1 MGYFKR
7 VIAWLLFFAG
17 LIALLYIASGIF
29 VPKDNTAEAG
39 MEYARVNGIL
49 GEPPDSIE
57 ILVMGDS
64 ESYNGY
70 SPLLMWKETG
80 YTSYTCGTDAQKLTY
95 TRTMLERALEKQH
108 PKVVILETLAIY
120 RPIKLDNVVLE
131 ELSRALPVFRYH
143 DRWKDLSMDDV
154 TEKVT
159 ATQTHPYKGHA
170 HITNVVPCDNK
181 EYMHPT
187 DKAASIALV
196 NQYYVR
202 AIKELCDRHGAQLLL
217 VSTPSPVNWSYERH
231 NGIQKF
237 ADELGCTYVD
247 MNLESVGIDWTKDT
261 FDKGDHLNHFGAVK
275 ATKFLADY
283 LQKQGGLTD
292 HRADPA
298 YSDWNQKWKEHEEQ
312 ISRG

>member
-1 MGYFKR
+1 MAYFRR
-7 VIAWLLFFAG
+7 VMAWLLFFAG
-17 LIALLYIASGIF
+17 LIALFFITSSIF
-29 VPKDNTAEAG
+29 IPKDNTEEAG
-39 MEYARVNGIL
+39 MEHVRANGIL
-49 GEPPDSIE
+49 AEPPDSID

-64 ESYNGY
+64 ESYNSY

-80 YTSYTCGTDAQKLTY
+80 YTSFTCGTDAQKLTY
-95 TRTMLERALEKQH
+95 TKTLLERALEKQK

-131 ELSRALPVFRYH
+131 ELSSTFPVFRYH
-143 DRWKDLSMDDV
+143 DRWKSLSPADF
-154 TEKVT
+154 TQPVT

-170 HITNVVPCDNK
+170 HITKVVPCDNK

-196 NQYYVR
+196 NQYYVK

-237 ADELGCTYVD
+237 ADELGCDYVD
-247 MNLESVGIDWTKDT
+247 LNLESLGIDWTKDT
-261 FDKGDHLNHFGAVK
+261 FDKGDHLNHFGSVK
-275 ATKFLADY
+275 VTSFLADY
-283 LQKQGGLTD
+283 LRDRGGLTD
-292 HRADPA
+292 HRSDPA
-298 YSDWNQKWKEHEEQ
+298 YSDWHQALKDYEARLPK
-312 ISRG
+312 

>member
-1 MGYFKR
+1 MAYFRR
-7 VIAWLLFFAG
+7 VMAWLLFFAG
-17 LIALLYIASGIF
+17 LIALFFITSRIF
-29 VPKDNTAEAG
+29 IPKDNTEEAG
-39 MEYARVNGIL
+39 MEHVRANGIL
-49 GEPPDSIE
+49 AEPPDSID

-64 ESYNGY
+64 ESYNSY

-80 YTSYTCGTDAQKLTY
+80 YTSFTCGTDAQKLTY
-95 TRTMLERALEKQH
+95 TKTLLERALEKQK

-131 ELSRALPVFRYH
+131 ELSSTFPVFRYH
-143 DRWKDLSMDDV
+143 DRWKSLSLDDL
-154 TEKVT
+154 TQPVT

-170 HITNVVPCDNK
+170 HITKVVPCDNK

-196 NQYYVR
+196 NQYYVK

-237 ADELGCTYVD
+237 ADELGCDYVD
-247 MNLESVGIDWTKDT
+247 LNLESLGIDWTKDT
-261 FDKGDHLNHFGAVK
+261 FDKGDHLNHFGSVK
-275 ATKFLADY
+275 VTSFLADY
-283 LQKQGGLTD
+283 LRDRGGLTD
-292 HRADPA
+292 HRTDPA
-298 YSDWNQKWKEHEEQ
+298 YSGWDQALKDYEARIPK
-312 ISRG
+312 

>member
-1 MGYFKR
+1 
-7 VIAWLLFFAG
+7 
-17 LIALLYIASGIF
+17 
-29 VPKDNTAEAG
+29 

-49 GEPPDSIE
+49 GEPPDSID

-154 TEKVT
+154 TQKVT

-170 HITNVVPCDNK
+170 HITKVVPCDNK

-187 DKAASIALV
+187 DKVASIALV

-283 LQKQGGLTD
+283 LQKRGGLTD

-312 ISRG
+312 ISGG

>member
-1 MGYFKR
+1 MAYFRR
-7 VIAWLLFFAG
+7 VMAWLLFFAG
-17 LIALLYIASGIF
+17 LIALIF
-29 VPKDNTAEAG
+29 ITSRIFIPKDNTEEAG
-39 MEYARVNGIL
+39 MEHVRANGIL
-49 GEPPDSIE
+49 AEPPDSID

-64 ESYNGY
+64 ESYNSY

-80 YTSYTCGTDAQKLTY
+80 YTSFTCGTDAQKLTY
-95 TRTMLERALEKQH
+95 TKTLLERALEKQK

-131 ELSRALPVFRYH
+131 ELSSTFPVFRYH
-143 DRWKDLSMDDV
+143 DRWKSLSSDDF
-154 TEKVT
+154 TQPVT

-170 HITNVVPCDNK
+170 HITKVVPCDNK

-196 NQYYVR
+196 NQYYVK

-237 ADELGCTYVD
+237 ADELGCDYVD
-247 MNLESVGIDWTKDT
+247 LNLESLGIDWTKDT
-261 FDKGDHLNHFGAVK
+261 FDKGDHLNHFGSVK
-275 ATKFLADY
+275 VTSFLADY
-283 LQKQGGLTD
+283 LRDRGGLTD
-292 HRADPA
+292 HRTDPA
-298 YSDWNQKWKEHEEQ
+298 YSGWDQALKDYEARIPK
-312 ISRG
+312 

>member
-1 MGYFKR
+1 MAYFRR
-7 VIAWLLFFAG
+7 VMAWLLFFAG
-17 LIALLYIASGIF
+17 LIALFFIISRIF
-29 VPKDNTAEAG
+29 IPKDNTEEAG
-39 MEYARVNGIL
+39 MEHVRANGIL
-49 GEPPDSIE
+49 AEPPDSID

-64 ESYNGY
+64 ESYNSY

-80 YTSYTCGTDAQKLTY
+80 YTSFTCGTDAQKLTY
-95 TRTMLERALEKQH
+95 TKTLLERALEKQK

-131 ELSRALPVFRYH
+131 ELSSTFPVFRYH
-143 DRWKDLSMDDV
+143 DRWKSLSPADF
-154 TEKVT
+154 TQPVT

-170 HITNVVPCDNK
+170 HITKVVPCDNK

-196 NQYYVR
+196 NQYYVK

-237 ADELGCTYVD
+237 ADELGCDYVD
-247 MNLESVGIDWTKDT
+247 LNLESLGIDWTKDT
-261 FDKGDHLNHFGAVK
+261 FDKGDHLNHFGSVK
-275 ATKFLADY
+275 VTSFLADY
-283 LQKQGGLTD
+283 LRDRGGLTD
-292 HRADPA
+292 HRTDPA
-298 YSDWNQKWKEHEEQ
+298 YSGWDQALKDYEARIPK
-312 ISRG
+312 

>member
-1 MGYFKR
+1 MAYFRR
-7 VIAWLLFFAG
+7 VMAWLLFFAG
-17 LIALLYIASGIF
+17 LIALFFIISRIF
-29 VPKDNTAEAG
+29 IPKDNTEEAG
-39 MEYARVNGIL
+39 MEHVRANGIL
-49 GEPPDSIE
+49 AEPPDSID

-64 ESYNGY
+64 ESYNSY

-80 YTSYTCGTDAQKLTY
+80 YTSFTCGTDAQKLTY
-95 TRTMLERALEKQH
+95 TRTLLERALEKQK

-131 ELSRALPVFRYH
+131 ELSSTFPVFRYH
-143 DRWKDLSMDDV
+143 DRWKSLSPADF
-154 TEKVT
+154 TQPVT

-170 HITNVVPCDNK
+170 HITKVVPCDNK

-196 NQYYVR
+196 NQYYVK

-237 ADELGCTYVD
+237 ADELGCDYVD
-247 MNLESVGIDWTKDT
+247 LNLESLGIDWTKDT
-261 FDKGDHLNHFGAVK
+261 FDKGDHLNHFGSVK
-275 ATKFLADY
+275 VTSFLADY
-283 LQKQGGLTD
+283 LRDRGGLTD
-292 HRADPA
+292 HRTDPA
-298 YSDWNQKWKEHEEQ
+298 YSGWDQALKDYEARIPK
-312 ISRG
+312 

>member
-29 VPKDNTAEAG
+29 MPKDNTAEAG

-49 GEPPDSIE
+49 GEPPDSID

-143 DRWKDLSMDDV
+143 DRWKDLSLDDV

-170 HITNVVPCDNK
+170 HITKVVP
-181 EYMHPT
+181 
-187 DKAASIALV
+187 
-196 NQYYVR
+196 
-202 AIKELCDRHGAQLLL
+202 
-217 VSTPSPVNWSYERH
+217 
-231 NGIQKF
+231 
-237 ADELGCTYVD
+237 
-247 MNLESVGIDWTKDT
+247 
-261 FDKGDHLNHFGAVK
+261 
-275 ATKFLADY
+275 
-283 LQKQGGLTD
+283 
-292 HRADPA
+292 
-298 YSDWNQKWKEHEEQ
+298 
-312 ISRG
+312 

>member
-49 GEPPDSIE
+49 GEPPDSID

-143 DRWKDLSMDDV
+143 DRWKDLSLDDV
-154 TEKVT
+154 TQKVT

-170 HITNVVPCDNK
+170 HITKVVPCDNK

-187 DKAASIALV
+187 DKVASIALV

-261 FDKGDHLNHFGAVK
+261 FDKGDHL
-275 ATKFLADY
+275 
-283 LQKQGGLTD
+283 
-292 HRADPA
+292 
-298 YSDWNQKWKEHEEQ
+298 
-312 ISRG
+312 